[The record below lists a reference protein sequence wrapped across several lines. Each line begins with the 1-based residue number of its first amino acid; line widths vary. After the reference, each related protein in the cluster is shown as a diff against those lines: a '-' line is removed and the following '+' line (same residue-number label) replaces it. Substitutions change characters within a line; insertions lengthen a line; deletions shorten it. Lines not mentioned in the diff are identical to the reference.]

1 LANSSANPSSSSPFD
16 PAVLDALAGL
26 DFVARTVV
34 EGFLAGEHRSP
45 RRGSSAEFA
54 QHREYAPGD
63 DLRHID
69 WRIFARSE
77 RLVVKEYIEESN
89 LIANIVLDT
98 SGSMAF
104 SGNGRE
110 GEPTWSKLDY
120 ARWVAAAL
128 GQLILGQRDIAGL
141 ILFDTESHQILPPA
155 GGAPQRAALLK
166 QLEAASPGGETQE
179 GASLAQVVRHM
190 PGRGIALV
198 ISDFLG
204 EVEEL
209 FKGVEALIS
218 QGHEPVL
225 LQVLH
230 PRELDFDF
238 DGYLRLQ
245 DLEGSGQLKVDA
257 RVLREAYLEEVAAH
271 QAHLAKRAAAYAV
284 DFVQMNTNQGVD
296 VALSRYLSIR
306 SARLTRHAGGLS

>member
-1 LANSSANPSSSSPFD
+1 LGNQSSRSPFD
-16 PAVLDALAGL
+16 PAILDALSGL

-45 RRGSSAEFA
+45 RHGSSAEFA

-89 LIANIVLDT
+89 FIANIVLDT

-104 SGNGRE
+104 AGNGRD

-128 GQLILGQRDIAGL
+128 GQLILGQRDVVGL
-141 ILFDTESHQILPPA
+141 ILFDTESHQLLPPA

-166 QLEAASPGGETQE
+166 QLEAAEPGGETEE
-179 GASLAQVVRHM
+179 GACLTQVVRHM

-204 EVEEL
+204 EVPAI
-209 FKGVEALIS
+209 FKGVEALIA

-225 LQVLH
+225 IQVLH

-245 DLEGSGQLKVDA
+245 DLEGSGELKVDA
-257 RVLREAYLEEVAAH
+257 RVLREAYLAEVEAH
-271 QAHLAKRAAAYAV
+271 QSELQKRAAAYAV
-284 DFVQMNTNQGVD
+284 DFVPMQTDAGVD
-296 VALSRYLSIR
+296 VALSRYLAVR
-306 SARLTRHAGGLS
+306 SARLARHAGGLRR

>member
-1 LANSSANPSSSSPFD
+1 MVNHSSRSPFD
-16 PAVLDALAGL
+16 PAILDALAGL

-54 QHREYAPGD
+54 QHREYSPGD

-104 SGNGRE
+104 TGNGLE
-110 GEPTWSKLDY
+110 GEPGWSKLDY
-120 ARWVAAAL
+120 ACWVAAAL
-128 GQLILGQRDIAGL
+128 GQLILGQRDVAGL
-141 ILFDTESHQILPPA
+141 VLFDTESHQVLPPA

-166 QLEAASPGGETQE
+166 QLEATEPGGETKE
-179 GASLAQVVRHM
+179 GASLSQVVGHM
-190 PGRGIALV
+190 PGRGIAIV

-204 EVEEL
+204 EVSEI
-209 FKGVEALIS
+209 FKGIETLIS

-225 LQVLH
+225 IQVLH

-238 DGYLRLQ
+238 DGHLRLQ
-245 DLEGSGQLKVDA
+245 DLEGASDLKVDA
-257 RVLREAYLEEVAAH
+257 RVLRDAYIEEVKAH
-271 QAHLAKRAAAYAV
+271 QDELQRRAAAYAV
-284 DFVQMNTNQGVD
+284 DFIPMQTDTGVD
-296 VALSRYLSIR
+296 VALSRYLAIR
-306 SARLTRHAGGLS
+306 SARLTRHAGGLGR